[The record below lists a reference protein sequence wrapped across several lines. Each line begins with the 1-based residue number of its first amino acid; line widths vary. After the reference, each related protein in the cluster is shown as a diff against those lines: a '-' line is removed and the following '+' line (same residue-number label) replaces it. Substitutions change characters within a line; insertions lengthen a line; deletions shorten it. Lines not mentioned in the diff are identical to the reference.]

1 MKRDFSAEIVELLTP
16 RPVPSEWRWERAEA
30 EIGACIPSDYKA
42 LIAAL
47 GGYAVLDDCLGLF
60 EPDSRMTESD
70 IAKLV
75 AERDAV
81 WRYLKDRGLRVLPPK
96 YFFDEGV
103 RLIPFALSEANYFY
117 WIAVSGCPEDEWG
130 VLFVDADFED
140 WLEFDMS
147 ATEFIYSILS
157 GQLKLSVFDEYF
169 LDLPYTYIQ

>member
-30 EIGACIPSDYKA
+30 EIGARIPSDYKA

-47 GGYAVLDDCLGLF
+47 GGGGVLDDCLGLF

-75 AERDAV
+75 AERDTV
-81 WRYLKDRGLRVLPPK
+81 WPFLKDRGYRTLPAK
-96 YFFDEGV
+96 YFVEGV
-103 RLIPFALSEANYFY
+103 RLIPFAMFEAHYFY
-117 WIAVSGCPEDEWG
+117 WIAVSGRPEDEWG

-147 ATEFIYSILS
+147 ATEFIYNLLS
-157 GQLKLSVFDEYF
+157 GQLKLWVFEEYF
-169 LDLPYTYIQ
+169 LDPPYDYVQ